1 MSEPRSQHALTSEQ
15 LAALVLPAA
24 RRDVDSSQQ
33 LFHGQPCY
41 VIKDPVTLRYYR
53 LELPA
58 YFIFTMLDGQ
68 RNMAEIL
75 RKLEERFPQQQ
86 FTQEEML
93 AYVDMLRQAQLLRIG
108 GEQSEKLL
116 TAGRETRKKR
126 IKAQMASFLWLRIP
140 LIDPDRIL
148 NVLYRMVRFLFTP
161 ATVVAALA
169 LLSVAIFLVVKNFE
183 QILNPPYPLISA
195 RNAILMAIVFAL
207 TKVVHE
213 FGHGLICKHYGGEVH
228 EMGILLMVF
237 MPMAYCEVSDS
248 WMLARKRD
256 RLWIIAGGVAF
267 EMVLASLATIIWASV
282 SDGIVRQLALN
293 LMILSSISSLL
304 FNANP
309 LLRYDGYYFL
319 MDWVEIPNLRT
330 KATGY
335 VNYLMQRY
343 LLGMEVQKP
352 LDVEGRETFMAIYSV
367 LAIAYRWLVLFGI
380 ILLVYNFL
388 PESFQWLGALMAFSC
403 AFNQFIWP
411 PIKGIKFLSKHH
423 ARIRMRWGPTLGSAL
438 ALIAIV
444 AGILMIPLRRS
455 ITHQCIIEPEQL
467 HNIFVK
473 TAGFVES
480 IRVPG
485 GQQVAPGDLLVVL
498 DDPQLRADLVLAK
511 EGVQQARIRSDL
523 AISEG
528 EVAKAQSFDE
538 EAKRAGEQVLQLQR
552 QVDELQIRVPT
563 GADGK
568 IITERLE
575 LRVGE
580 YLDRGQLWCR
590 IQGEGPMVARM
601 ALDAHQMGRLH
612 SGTDYPVRI
621 RLWSLADEKLKG
633 TLDSLPQGPVDV
645 LSNASF
651 AGNLGGEVPAKPDL
665 SSPDQTQW
673 QPLETTYEAIVN
685 INNSNELLTMGM
697 VGRSRIDL
705 QRDTVGQLLYDWVI
719 KKISLGLRL

>member
-1 MSEPRSQHALTSEQ
+1 MSEPQSQQALTSEQ

-24 RRDVDSSQQ
+24 RRDVESSQQ

-58 YFIFTMLDGQ
+58 YFIFTMLDGVC
-68 RNMAEIL
+68 NMAEIL

-93 AYVDMLRQAQLLRIG
+93 AYVDMLRQAQLLHIG
-108 GEQSEKLL
+108 GEQSQKLFD
-116 TAGRETRKKR
+116 AGRETRKKR
-126 IKAQMASFLWLRIP
+126 VKAQMASFLWLKIP
-140 LIDPDRIL
+140 LIDPDRLL
-148 NVLYRMVRFLFTP
+148 NVLYRLLRFLFTP
-161 ATVVAALA
+161 ATVVVALA
-169 LLSVAIFLVVKNFE
+169 LFAVAIFLAVKNFE

-195 RNAILMAIVFAL
+195 RNAIYMAIVFAL

-267 EMVLASLATIIWASV
+267 EMVLASLATIVWASIN
-282 SDGIVRQLALN
+282 DGIVRQLALN

-319 MDWVEIPNLRT
+319 MDCVEIPNLRT
-330 KATGY
+330 KATSY
-335 VNYLMQRY
+335 VYYLMQRY

-352 LDVEGRETFMAIYSV
+352 LDVEGRETFMAIYTV

-380 ILLVYNFL
+380 VLLVYNFL
-388 PESFQWLGALMAFSC
+388 PESFQWLGALMAFTC

-411 PIKGIKFLSKHH
+411 PIKGIRFLGNHH
-423 ARIRMRWGPTLGSAL
+423 ARIQMRWAPTLGTTL
-438 ALIAIV
+438 AVIAIV

-467 HNIFVK
+467 HNIFGK

-480 IRVPG
+480 ISATSGAPVG
-485 GQQVAPGDLLVVL
+485 PGDVLVVL
-498 DDPQLRADLVLAK
+498 DDPKLRAELALAHDA
-511 EGVQQARIRSDL
+511 VQQARVRSDL

-528 EVAKAQSFDE
+528 EVARAKAFDE
-538 EAKRAGEQVLQLQR
+538 QAKWAGQQVQQLQC
-552 QVDELQIRVPT
+552 QVDDLQIRVPP

-568 IITERLE
+568 VITERLE

-580 YLDRGQLWCR
+580 FLDRGQLWCR

-612 SGTDYPVRI
+612 GDTEYPVRI

-633 TLDSLPQGPVDV
+633 TLNALPERPVNI

-651 AGNLGGEVPAKPDL
+651 AGNLGGEVPAKPDP
-665 SSPDQTQW
+665 SSPDQTDW
-673 QPLETTYEAIVN
+673 QPLETTYEAIIN
-685 INNSNELLTMGM
+685 INNSNKLLTMGM
-697 VGRSRIDL
+697 VGRSRINL
-705 QRDTVGQLLYDWVI
+705 QRDTIGQLLYDWVI
-719 KKISLGLRL
+719 KKISLDLRL